1 MTSETAGSLNKSIGP
16 LKLFVLGAASIVG
29 PWLVMTNWWIS
40 LTGASIALA
49 FTVLGLMCI
58 PIGLLYGELTAM
70 FPQTGGSFI
79 YIKKAFSKETTYWLS
94 WALMLSYTTV
104 LAFQLRAMMSII
116 EYMWWPDMSFFATIV
131 IAAILATLVFLV
143 NTRNVSIGTTVQ
155 LVLFATLAIV
165 GFGYSIMFFMSPQ
178 FSTGN
183 WEPFFQMGADGFF
196 TAVALMVTMFFGFEV
211 IPQMA
216 EETNYP
222 AKKQWKL
229 MVGAI
234 AFVML
239 FDGAITLSESGM
251 LPFDQAINT
260 PMLGAELALGAYG
273 SWLQYAIVIANF
285 AALSACLVGFWMG
298 GSRILYAM
306 GKSGALP
313 QIFARTNKNMVPSVA
328 NVFVYG
334 VVLMFILLS
343 GSAWLASLFTLMAVG
358 VGITYLGVSSSFIK
372 LRLKRKD
379 IERPWK
385 VPGGVATGV
394 IGLVAAGII
403 CYFTFAYFTID
414 VWVLFLIYFAIVG
427 VVRVALGYD
436 SKKHP
441 EKYIKEEPAPPVPAQ
456 AVGGGMSSTPGG
468 RSP

>member
-1 MTSETAGSLNKSIGP
+1 M
-16 LKLFVLGAASIVG
+16 
-29 PWLVMTNWWIS
+29 
-40 LTGASIALA
+40 A

-70 FPQTGGSFI
+70 FPQTGGSFV

-116 EYMWWPDMSFFATIV
+116 EYMWWPDMTLVAAIA
-131 IAAILATLVFLV
+131 IAAVLATLVFIV

-165 GFGYSIMFFMSPQ
+165 GFTYSIMFFMSPQ
-178 FSTGN
+178 FTTSN
-183 WEPFFQMGADGFF
+183 WEPFFQMGTNGFL

-222 AKKQWKL
+222 AKKHWKL

-251 LPFDQAINT
+251 VPFDVAINT
-260 PMLGAELALGAYG
+260 PMLGAEMALGAYG
-273 SWLQYAIVIANF
+273 PWLQYAIVIANF

-298 GSRILYAM
+298 GSRVLYAM

-313 QIFARTNKNMVPSVA
+313 RIFARTNKNQVPSVA
-328 NVFVYG
+328 NWFVYG

-343 GSAWLASLFTLMAVG
+343 GTAWLASLFTLMAVG
-358 VGITYLGVSSSFIK
+358 VGLTYLGVSASFIK
-372 LRLKRKD
+372 LRIKRKD

-385 VPGGVATGV
+385 VPGGVVTGV
-394 IGLVAAGII
+394 LGLIAAGVIS
-403 CYFTFAYFTID
+403 YFTFAYFTED
-414 VWVLFLIYFAIVG
+414 VWILFILYFAIVG

-436 SKKHP
+436 QKKHP
-441 EKYIKEEPAPPVPAQ
+441 EKYIREGLAPAVPVSSTE
-456 AVGGGMSSTPGG
+456 GGVTTTPGG
-468 RSP
+468 NAP